1 MAFNFFVGVLLI
13 FAIGNYLFFLW
24 DQQKYWFSLP
34 KIRKALYTLFV
45 GGLAIG
51 VLVGETDLSNWPFI
65 LTLTAVII
73 FMDLALLLTPS
84 IMKLWKAEF
93 EHNNDLQNI
102 ILTYE
107 KVRKA
112 NYRRVET
119 MSVMIQNAQNYFTGE
134 HIQAE
139 TRSEDLGKYLKKY
152 TDLYGISVQ
161 VSPLEVVPPQYNP
174 GWEGMS
180 EEERYEYVE
189 VQPVY
194 EAILRQLDTIE
205 ATHNFEMG
213 KYKEVYAEYLLQYE
227 VVSLM
232 EEESMIIPVI
242 NSREQYLI
250 VLKSEHGE
258 VLEIDALHIVNL
270 TNLYHLYR

>member
-1 MAFNFFVGVLLI
+1 MAFNFFVGALLV
-13 FAIGNYLFFLW
+13 FTIGNYLFFLW
-24 DQQKYWFSLP
+24 DQQKYWLSLT
-34 KIRKALYTLFV
+34 KIRKTLYTLFV
-45 GGLAIG
+45 SALAVGL
-51 VLVGETDLSNWPFI
+51 LVRETHLSNWPFI
-65 LTLTAVII
+65 LTLTTIII

-119 MSVMIQNAQNYFTGE
+119 MSAMIQNAHNYFP
-134 HIQAE
+134 
-139 TRSEDLGKYLKKY
+139 EDYFPMLSRARDIERYLKEY

-161 VSPLEVVPPQYNP
+161 VSPLEVSPPEYNP
-174 GWEGMS
+174 GWETMS
-180 EEERYEYVE
+180 EEEKYEYEE

-213 KYKEVYAEYLLQYE
+213 NHKEEYADYLLQYE
-227 VVSLM
+227 VVSLI
-232 EEESMIIPVI
+232 EEESMIVPVI
-242 NSREQYLI
+242 NQKEHYLI
-250 VLKSEHGE
+250 VLKSERGE

>member
-45 GGLAIG
+45 SGLAAG
-51 VLVGETDLSNWPFI
+51 VLMGETDLSNWSFI

-93 EHNNDLQNI
+93 EHTNDLQTI

-119 MSVMIQNAQNYFTGE
+119 MSAMIQDAHNYFT
-134 HIQAE
+134 
-139 TRSEDLGKYLKKY
+139 EDYFPMLSRAKDIEKYLQEY

-161 VSPLEVVPPQYNP
+161 VSPLNVVPPEYNP

-180 EEERYEYVE
+180 EEEIYEYEE

-213 KYKEVYAEYLLQYE
+213 RYKEEYADFLLQYE

-232 EEESMIIPVI
+232 EGEGMIVPVI
-242 NSREQYLI
+242 NREEQYLI

-270 TNLYHLYR
+270 TTLYHLHR

>member
-1 MAFNFFVGVLLI
+1 
-13 FAIGNYLFFLW
+13 
-24 DQQKYWFSLP
+24 
-34 KIRKALYTLFV
+34 
-45 GGLAIG
+45 
-51 VLVGETDLSNWPFI
+51 LVGETDLSNWPFI
-65 LTLTAVII
+65 LTLTAVIV

-161 VSPLEVVPPQYNP
+161 VSPLEVVPPEYNP

-180 EEERYEYVE
+180 EEEIYEYEE

-194 EAILRQLDTIE
+194 EAILRQLDIIE

-213 KYKEVYAEYLLQYE
+213 KHKEVYAEYLLQYE

-242 NSREQYLI
+242 NRREQYLI

>member
-1 MAFNFFVGVLLI
+1 MAFNFFVGALLV
-13 FAIGNYLFFLW
+13 FTIGNYLFFLW
-24 DQQKYWFSLP
+24 DQQEYWFSLP

-45 GGLAIG
+45 CGLAVG
-51 VLVGETDLSNWPFI
+51 LLVGETHLSNWPFI
-65 LTLTAVII
+65 LTLTSVIV

-93 EHNNDLQNI
+93 EHHNDLQNI

-119 MSVMIQNAQNYFTGE
+119 MSAMIQNAHNYFP
-134 HIQAE
+134 
-139 TRSEDLGKYLKKY
+139 EDYFPMLSRARDIEKYLKEY

-161 VSPLEVVPPQYNP
+161 VSPLEVSPPDYNP

-180 EEERYEYVE
+180 EEEKYEFE
-189 VQPVY
+189 KVQPVY

-213 KYKEVYAEYLLQYE
+213 KYKEEYADYLLQYE
-227 VVSLM
+227 VVSLI
-232 EEESMIIPVI
+232 EEESMIVPVI
-242 NSREQYLI
+242 NKKEQYLI

-270 TNLYHLYR
+270 TNLYQLYR